1 MTEGTSPAASGPAG
15 SLFEGQVGAFFL
27 LSLLVRA
34 EPRGLPGT
42 IIDRIEFQRASEGHP
57 LDDVI
62 VHAHDARGKLAV
74 LEIQVKK
81 GISFA
86 PGDPIFRSVVG
97 QIVQASRKPEF
108 LTGRY
113 ELAVAISKTSHKIDG
128 AYQDV
133 LTWARE
139 LGDATT
145 FMSRLNRPGSAN
157 DAMRAFVNTFRS
169 HLREEGAA
177 HDDESVW
184 RLLRRLQILVFD
196 FTATGSSSEELAKER
211 AVRALHPDEASRADE
226 LWTALTELAIK
237 IAAAGGDRTRDGV
250 IADLQQKNFRLAGD
264 RHTFS
269 ARMALAEASRNAVA
283 DIGDHVSGAML
294 TRYERVGSVRE
305 ALDSGRYV
313 EIRGDAGVGKSGV
326 LKHIAEQISG
336 ESQVI
341 VLSPTRTVPRGWLA
355 MRGLL
360 GFDGT
365 ARDLLSDLAADGGC
379 VLFLDNLDFFDDEE
393 RLTVIDLL
401 REAAKIPGMSVIA
414 TARRDFGVG
423 EPSWLPEEGIGQ
435 LGRGKTPSALFP
447 IAPAIRSARSRHRL
461 ADHAPRLLTMELSAL
476 RRNHAGRRAPLRRAT
491 PPPISASSQPVR
503 GMNPHLQPRISL
515 VLRRAHWFSVSY
527 SSECSMVV
535 RSRLSDAPPRDHS
548 LYDPLLRPKRSAC
561 NRKLANDKGR
571 FIRIQIP

>member
-1 MTEGTSPAASGPAG
+1 MTEGTSLSSSGPAG

-42 IIDRIEFQRASEGHP
+42 IIDRVEFQRAPEGHP

-62 VHAHDARGKLAV
+62 VHVHDAQGKPAV
-74 LEIQVKK
+74 LEIQAKK

-139 LGDATT
+139 LGDAAT
-145 FMSRLNRPGSAN
+145 FTSRINRSGSAN
-157 DAMRAFVNTFRS
+157 DDMRTFVNTFRS

-196 FTATGSSSEELAKER
+196 FSATGSISEELAKER
-211 AVRALHPDEASRADE
+211 GVRALHPDDASRSGE
-226 LWTALTELAIK
+226 LWTVLTELARK
-237 IAAAGGDRTRDGV
+237 IAASGGDRTRDGV
-250 IADLQQKNFRLAGD
+250 IQDLWQQGFPRLAGD

-269 ARMALAEASRNAVA
+269 TRMALAEASRNAVA
-283 DIGDHVSGAML
+283 DIGERVSGAML
-294 TRYERVGSVRE
+294 TRHERVGSVRE

-326 LKHIAEQISG
+326 LKHIADQISG

-341 VLSPTRTVPRGWLA
+341 VLSPGRTVPRGWLV
-355 MRGLL
+355 MRGVL

-365 ARDLLSDLAADGGC
+365 ARDLLSDLAADGGG

-393 RLTVIDLL
+393 RLTAIDLL
-401 REAAKIPGMSVIA
+401 REAAKVPGMSVIA

-423 EPSWLPEEGIGQ
+423 EPSWLPADVIGQ
-435 LGRGKTPSALFP
+435 LGRAKPVVIDELSDAEEME
-447 IAPAIRSARSRHRL
+447 AILVSMDRARWCGRRDY
-461 ADHAPRLLTMELSAL
+461 AMLLTMYNLGARVSEISGL
-476 RRNHAGRRAPLRRAT
+476 RQSHVTFGAKSYVQLHGKGRKDRSIPLW
-491 PPPISASSQPVR
+491 
-503 GMNPHLQPRISL
+503 PRTAR
-515 VLRRAHWFSVSY
+515 VLRDWFRELGQ
-527 SSECSMVV
+527 SEQAMAFPST
-535 RSRLSDAPPRDHS
+535 RGE
-548 LYDPLLRPKRSAC
+548 PLT
-561 NRKLANDKGR
+561 
-571 FIRIQIP
+571 